1 MLYFLIFSLQEKHF
15 RITDQHMGGV
25 SNSLS
30 QSEEGQE
37 KQRGLPSK
45 CKQPEIKIVWS
56 AVILK
61 QEDFY
66 TFQRRDYMLIVIVHR
81 LS

>member
-1 MLYFLIFSLQEKHF
+1 
-15 RITDQHMGGV
+15 MGGV

-45 CKQPEIKIVWS
+45 CKQPEMKIAWS

-66 TFQRRDYMLIVIVHR
+66 TSQRRDHMPIVIVHR